1 MSLFSIFDKQV
12 PGPRAERVR
21 HEAKARTVQVSGVE
35 RLTPGMLR
43 ITFTGEALSDFVSL
57 SPDDHLKLFVPTLTG
72 EIVRRDYTPRRY
84 NQRAKT
90 LVIDIAIHDAGP
102 ATLWAL
108 NAKPGDTIQIGGPK
122 SSSVLPSDIRRWL
135 LVGDETALPAIGRRI
150 EEAPAGTN
158 ITSIV
163 AVPGPQDH
171 QAFKTAANLTAHW
184 AHRPLAAANDPR
196 ALLDIIKT
204 IDLKPETFAWVAAE
218 AHVARAIRSW
228 LIDKRGHPKS
238 WLKAGGYWVVGK
250 ADAHDRLDY

>member
-196 ALLDIIKT
+196 PLLDIIKT

>member
-21 HEAKARTVQVSGVE
+21 HEAKARTARVSEIE

-43 ITFTGEALSDFVSL
+43 ITFTGGDLADLVSL
-57 SPDDHLKLFVPTLTG
+57 SPDDHLKLFVPTLAG

-84 NQRAKT
+84 DQQAKT
-90 LVIDIAIHDAGP
+90 LVIDFAIHDAGP

-108 NAKPGDTIQIGGPK
+108 DAKRGDTIQIGGPK
-122 SSSVLPSDIRRWL
+122 SSSVLSSDIRRWL

-150 EEAPAGTN
+150 EEAPAGTS

-163 AVPGPQDH
+163 AVSGPQNH

-184 AHRPLAAANDPR
+184 AHRPLAAASDPT
-196 ALLDIIKT
+196 ALLEIIKT
-204 IDLKPETFAWVAAE
+204 IDLEPETFAWVAAE

-228 LIDKRGHPKS
+228 LIEERSHPKP

>member
-1 MSLFSIFDKQV
+1 MKLFSIFDKQV

-21 HEAKARTVQVSGVE
+21 HESKVRAVQVGAVE

-43 ITFTGEALSDFVSL
+43 ITFTGDELSDFVSL
-57 SPDDHLKLFVPTLTG
+57 SPDDHLKLLVPTLTG

-84 NQRAKT
+84 DQQAKT
-90 LVIDIAIHDAGP
+90 LVIDFAIHEAGP

-108 NAKPGDTIQIGGPK
+108 DAKPGDTIQIGGPK

-150 EEAPAGTN
+150 EEAPAGTS

-163 AVPGPQDH
+163 AVPGPKGH
-171 QAFKTAANLTAHW
+171 QTFDTVANLTTHW
-184 AHRPLAAANDPR
+184 AHRPLSSASDPK
-196 ALLDIIKT
+196 ALLDILKT
-204 IDLKPETFAWVAAE
+204 IVLEPETFAWVAAE
-218 AHVARAIRSW
+218 AHVARAVRSW
-228 LIDKRGHPKS
+228 LIEQSHPKS

>member
-1 MSLFSIFDKQV
+1 MKLFSIFDKQV

-21 HEAKARTVQVSGVE
+21 HEPKTRTAQVSEVE

-43 ITFTGEALSDFVSL
+43 ITFTGEDLADFVSL
-57 SPDDHLKLFVPTLTG
+57 SPDDHLKLFVPTLIG

-84 NQRAKT
+84 DQQAKM
-90 LVIDIAIHDAGP
+90 LVIDFAVHDAGP
-102 ATLWAL
+102 ATQWAL
-108 NAKPGDTIQIGGPK
+108 DAMPGDTLQIGGPK
-122 SSSVLPSDIRRWL
+122 SSSVLPSDVRRWL

-150 EEAPAGTN
+150 EEAAAGTN

-163 AVPGPQDH
+163 AVSGPQDH
-171 QAFKTAANLTAHW
+171 QTFKTSANLTTHW
-184 AHRPLAAANDPR
+184 AHRPLAAASDPR
-196 ALLDIIKT
+196 ALLDILKT
-204 IDLKPETFAWVAAE
+204 IDLEPETFAWVAAE

-228 LIDKRGHPKS
+228 LIEEQSHPKS